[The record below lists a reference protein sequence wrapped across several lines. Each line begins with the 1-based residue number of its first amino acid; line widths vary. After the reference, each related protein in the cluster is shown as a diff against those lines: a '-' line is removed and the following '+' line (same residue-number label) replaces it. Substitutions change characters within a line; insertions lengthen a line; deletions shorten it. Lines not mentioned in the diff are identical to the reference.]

1 VVLQIYLTNGGG
13 ASSTKPMK
21 KGYIERDIEAVLKKA
36 LGESPVVAITGPR
49 QTGKSTLLKEVL
61 TGYSYVTLDDPLVRQ
76 RAIEDPSFFLDSFP
90 AKLIIDEF
98 QYAPNLLHY
107 IKMRVD
113 ENRSEKGAY
122 VLTGSQ
128 QFVATKGLS
137 ESLAGRIVLLELGA
151 FGIEEW
157 SRVNRVDS
165 KTGFVRACLRGSF
178 PELATDRA
186 VNTHR
191 WYAGYVQTYLE
202 RDIRTLYDIGN
213 LRDFERT
220 LQLLAARCSQNLNYS
235 TIAGDVGVSVNTVKR
250 WVSILEACRIIY
262 LLPPYFKN
270 MGSRIVKSPKIYFLD
285 SGLVCYLTGLE
296 SEDHLM
302 KGPMAGALFE
312 NHCIQEAVKTSFS
325 MGKQPRFY
333 YLRTQNG
340 FEIDFIAAGRD
351 GVLYPVEFKLS
362 KTPKTKM
369 AASVERFVTELE
381 PDQSIQGSLVSLA
394 DHSQPLTRNV
404 QHTTISDF
412 ISTLK
417 KIV

>member
-1 VVLQIYLTNGGG
+1 
-13 ASSTKPMK
+13 MK

-61 TGYSYVTLDDPLVRQ
+61 SGYSYVTLDDPLVRQ

-113 ENRSEKGAY
+113 ENRSAKGGY

-312 NHCIQEAVKTSFS
+312 NHCVQEAVKTSFS

-340 FEIDFIAAGRD
+340 FEIDFIAEGRD

-417 KIV
+417 KIG